1 MLFSV
6 LVPIYNIARYLP
18 QCVESALAQSE
29 RDFELVLVD
38 DGSTDGSGQLC
49 DAFFAQ
55 HPDRIRVIHQPNSGL
70 ILARR
75 AGIAA
80 AKGDYCVFLDGD
92 DALEPDCLTIVRET
106 IERHNADIVIYNNY
120 SYFEDDQTREP
131 NAPVFADKS
140 VFCGEEKK
148 RVYRELIASWRLNNI
163 WTKAIRTNLLQADDT
178 PYADFAANPHT
189 EDLLQTL
196 YPVTHASCIVY
207 RTKELYLYRRHSR
220 GMTQNLELSQI
231 TRLYHAAVLRQLRA
245 YMTQWGMDSQEEL
258 DRLSA
263 RKVNALL
270 TLFWQYYRGA
280 KSAAQKKA
288 ALDYDW
294 GALLDEESKAYSK
307 NPALSSIRR
316 MQMHAVLNKQR
327 LLLDCFVWFGGIRMR
342 AKHGA

>member
-6 LVPIYNIARYLP
+6 LVPIYNISRYLP
-18 QCVESALAQSE
+18 ECVKSALAQSE
-29 RDFELVLVD
+29 QDFELVLVD

-49 DAFFAQ
+49 DALFTQ
-55 HPDRIRVIHQPNSGL
+55 HPDRIRVIHQQNSGL

-80 AKGDYCVFLDGD
+80 AKGDYCIFLDGD
-92 DALEPDCLTIVRET
+92 DALEPDCLAIVRET
-106 IERHNADIVIYNNY
+106 IERHNADIIIYNNY

-131 NAPVFADKS
+131 NAPVFADET

-178 PYADFAANPHT
+178 PYMRFAANPYG

-196 YPVTHASCIVY
+196 YPVTHALCIIY
-207 RTKELYLYRRHSR
+207 RTSELYRYRRHSR
-220 GMTQNLELSQI
+220 SMMRELDLNQI
-231 TRLYHAAVLRQLRA
+231 ARLYDPTVLEQLRA
-245 YMTQWGMDSQEEL
+245 YMTKWGMDSQEEL

-263 RKVNALL
+263 RKINALL
-270 TLFWQYYRGA
+270 TLFWQCYRGA

-307 NPALSSIRR
+307 NPALSFVRR